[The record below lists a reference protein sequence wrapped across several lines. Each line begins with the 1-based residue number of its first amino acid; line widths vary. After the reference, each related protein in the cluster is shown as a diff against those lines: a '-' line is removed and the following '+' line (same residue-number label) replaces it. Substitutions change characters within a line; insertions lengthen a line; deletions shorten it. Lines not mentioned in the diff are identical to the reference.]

1 MGLIQYEK
9 LLHKYNMRIIEI
21 VETIGPHNNKELALM
36 IQGTKPAA
44 LVFDTELTKWKPYI
58 DKFKWTVTSF
68 KDFNGGVS
76 YAVSKDPNGAK
87 QIVQLFQ
94 TATTSKVGP
103 EFHAQLGRLLG
114 YSEKDIA
121 EFLAQKTSTG
131 ILGSTGRILGQL
143 GRSMLSAVKVVGGAA
158 ATLATYSP
166 GLNSGED
173 EELARIRAQGPRIT
187 PRQ

>member
-1 MGLIQYEK
+1 M
-9 LLHKYNMRIIEI
+9 
-21 VETIGPHNNKELALM
+21 M
-36 IQGTKPAA
+36 IQGVKPAA
-44 LVFDTELTKWKPYI
+44 LVFDTELAKWKPYI

-76 YAVSKDPNGAK
+76 YAVSKDPNSAK

-94 TATTSKVGP
+94 TAARGAVGP

-121 EFLAQKTSTG
+121 EFLAKTSTSTG
-131 ILGSTGRILGQL
+131 ILGSTGKILGQL
-143 GRSMLSAVKVVGGAA
+143 GRSMLSAFKVVGSAA

-173 EELARIRAQGPRIT
+173 EELARLRAQGPRIT
-187 PRQ
+187 PKQ